1 MAPNPAYLEFS
12 TRRRITAAMQR
23 GDQEAQFRVMM
34 AWTYFAIVRETM
46 LATWPDRY
54 SFRAGFRREN
64 TDVAAFAKQL
74 AGAYLYD
81 YDVGFGGPDDLSGP
95 LLDFLREETQAF
107 ATWAEVAQGHK
118 GIELWRAPHPLM
130 PAVVAWYDDL
140 SPSAPRQRWFKP
152 ACADPRHSVLFADL
166 AAWQVEG

>member
-12 TRRRITAAMQR
+12 TRRRITAVMQR
-23 GDQEAQFRVMM
+23 GDEETQFRVMM

-64 TDVAAFAKQL
+64 TDVAAFGRKL

-81 YDVGFGGPDDLSGP
+81 YDIGFGGPDDLTGP
-95 LLDFLREETQAF
+95 MLLFLREETQAF
-107 ATWAEVAQGHK
+107 AAWAETQLGHK
-118 GIELWRAPHPLM
+118 GIELWRAPDPLI
-130 PAVVAWYDDL
+130 PAVFAWYDDL
-140 SPSAPRQRWFKP
+140 SPSAPRQRWFKA
-152 ACADPRHSVLFADL
+152 ACAEPRHSGLFGDL
-166 AAWQVEG
+166 AAWQVDG

>member
-1 MAPNPAYLEFS
+1 MATNPDYLEFS

-23 GDQEAQFRVMM
+23 GDEESQFRVML

-64 TDVAAFAKQL
+64 TDVAAFSKQL
-74 AGAYLYD
+74 AGAYLFD

-95 LLDFLREETQAF
+95 LLGFLREETQAF
-107 ATWAEVAQGHK
+107 ATWAEAETGHK
-118 GIELWRAPHPLM
+118 GLELWRAPHPLI
-130 PAVVAWYDDL
+130 PAVAAWYDDL
-140 SPSAPRQRWFKP
+140 SPSAPRQRWFKV
-152 ACADPRHSVLFADL
+152 ACTESRHKKFFAEL
-166 AAWQVEG
+166 AAWQVDG

>member
-1 MAPNPAYLEFS
+1 MAANPDYLAFS
-12 TRRRITAAMQR
+12 TRRRITSAMQR
-23 GDQEAQFRVMM
+23 GDEESRFRVMM

-54 SFRAGFRREN
+54 SFPAGFRREN

-95 LLDFLREETQAF
+95 LLEFLREETHAF
-107 ATWAEVAQGHK
+107 ATWAESATGHK
-118 GIELWRAPHPLM
+118 GLELWRAPHPLM
-130 PAVVAWYDDL
+130 PTVAVWYDDL
-140 SPSAPRQRWFKP
+140 SPSAPRQRWFKV
-152 ACADPRHSVLFADL
+152 ACAEARHARFFADM
-166 AAWQVEG
+166 AAWQVDG

>member
-1 MAPNPAYLEFS
+1 MAANPDYLVFS
-12 TRRRITAAMQR
+12 TRRRITEAMRR
-23 GDQEAQFRVMM
+23 GDEESRFRVMM

-95 LLDFLREETQAF
+95 LLAFLREETQAF
-107 ATWAEVAQGHK
+107 AVWAEISLGHK
-118 GIELWRAPHPLM
+118 GMDLWHAPHPLI
-130 PAVVAWYDDL
+130 PAVTAWYDDL

-152 ACADPRHSVLFADL
+152 VCAEARHADFFADM
-166 AAWQVEG
+166 AAWQVDD